1 MLRRSPALALV
12 LILAC
17 SAFAEVKDLKSRA
30 DSSSGS
36 DKAKYAAEYAEHAV
50 HEADILLANGKDA
63 EGTAMLQDVGTYGKM
78 AADVSMQSRK
88 REKNTEI
95 TLRKILKRLADIKNA
110 QPFEQQAEVQKVI
123 DQVQASHDSLL
134 DFMFQKGH

>member
-1 MLRRSPALALV
+1 MLRHAPLLALV
-12 LILAC
+12 LLLAG
-17 SAFAEVKDLKSRA
+17 SVFAQVKDLKSRA

-36 DKAKYAAEYAEHAV
+36 DKAKYAAEYAEQATHD
-50 HEADILLANGKDA
+50 ADKLFAEGKDA
-63 EGTAMLQDVGTYGKM
+63 DGSAKLQDVVTYGKM
-78 AADVSMQSRK
+78 AADVSMQSHK

-123 DQVQASHDSLL
+123 DQVQASHDALL